1 MTFVASYFDPSMY
14 SGRRFAQYDPQA
26 GPFSQNGF
34 DLEPRTIADL
44 AGSEDIQSAH
54 LAEAFAPSADRRSCT
69 AQCDDRVMAKVS

>member
-14 SGRRFAQYDPQA
+14 SGRRFALYDPQA

-44 AGSEDIQSAH
+44 AGSEDIQSA
-54 LAEAFAPSADRRSCT
+54 AFGGGICT
-69 AQCDDRVMAKVS
+69 FGRPKIMHSTM